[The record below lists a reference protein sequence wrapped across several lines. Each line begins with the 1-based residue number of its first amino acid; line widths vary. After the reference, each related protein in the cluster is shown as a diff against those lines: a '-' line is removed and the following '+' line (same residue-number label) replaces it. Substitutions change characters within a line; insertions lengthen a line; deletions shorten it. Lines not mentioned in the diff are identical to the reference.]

1 MQEIREEGEKKEEE
15 GNKAAAAV
23 EEKKDD
29 EKKEEE
35 GGAQEIVLKV
45 DMHCEACA
53 RKVAR
58 ALKGFQGAPLLLL
71 LLLLLLLST
80 DLPHLLIFAVFM
92 MGSNDKVFFAA
103 LIMQM
108 LLPKLKTSN

>member
-1 MQEIREEGEKKEEE
+1 MYIYVCMQEKREEGEKKEEE
-15 GNKAAAAV
+15 ENKAAAAV

-35 GGAQEIVLKV
+35 GGAAQEIVLKV

-58 ALKGFQGAPLLLL
+58 ALKGFQGALSPCLL
-71 LLLLLLLST
+71 
-80 DLPHLLIFAVFM
+80 DLILHISFFIFCSFHD
-92 MGSNDKVFFAA
+92 GSNDKVS
-103 LIMQM
+103 
-108 LLPKLKTSN
+108 LLL

>member
-1 MQEIREEGEKKEEE
+1 M
-15 GNKAAAAV
+15 
-23 EEKKDD
+23 EKKDD

-58 ALKGFQGAPLLLL
+58 ALKGFQGALLL

-80 DLPHLLIFAVFM
+80 DSPHLLTGLNSPHLLFLFLAVFM
-92 MGSNDKVFFAA
+92 MG
-103 LIMQM
+103 QM
-108 LLPKLKTSN
+108 IKCLCCFNYVDAPP

>member
-1 MQEIREEGEKKEEE
+1 MQEKREEGEKKEEE
-15 GNKAAAAV
+15 GNKAAAAAAV

-35 GGAQEIVLKV
+35 GGAAQEIVLKV

-58 ALKGFQGAPLLLL
+58 ALKGFQGALSPCLLDLILHISFFYFCSFHDGSIDKVSLLL
-71 LLLLLLLST
+71 
-80 DLPHLLIFAVFM
+80 
-92 MGSNDKVFFAA
+92 
-103 LIMQM
+103 
-108 LLPKLKTSN
+108 

>member
-1 MQEIREEGEKKEEE
+1 MSKHKFTVHVYVRMQEKREEGEKKEEE
-15 GNKAAAAV
+15 GNKAAAAA

-58 ALKGFQGAPLLLL
+58 ALKGFQGAGQMISFLF
-71 LLLLLLLST
+71 
-80 DLPHLLIFAVFM
+80 FAVFM
-92 MGSNDKVFFAA
+92 MWVK
-103 LIMQM
+103 
-108 LLPKLKTSN
+108 

>member
-1 MQEIREEGEKKEEE
+1 MYMNEKQVSISKLVVYIYMQEKKEEE
-15 GNKAAAAV
+15 GNKAAAAAV

-35 GGAQEIVLKV
+35 GGGAQEIVLKV

-58 ALKGFQGAPLLLL
+58 ALKGFQGALLA
-71 LLLLLLLST
+71 T
-80 DLPHLLIFAVFM
+80 PVD
-92 MGSNDKVFFAA
+92 
-103 LIMQM
+103 
-108 LLPKLKTSN
+108 

>member
-1 MQEIREEGEKKEEE
+1 MYIYMCMQEKREEGEKKEEA

-23 EEKKDD
+23 EEIKKDD

-58 ALKGFQGAPLLLL
+58 ALKGFQGA

-80 DLPHLLIFAVFM
+80 DLPLTYW
-92 MGSNDKVFFAA
+92 G
-103 LIMQM
+103 
-108 LLPKLKTSN
+108 T